1 MTQKR
6 KRPAVSDRDT
16 STTSTLHTESNAA
29 LATIPLSL
37 FLESKLFALRS
48 RKARATTMARCPL
61 LMCRRATF
69 TASAYG
75 MFTGKCG
82 ICGRPLT
89 DPESVGRG
97 IGPDCLGK
105 LAVTK

>member
-1 MTQKR
+1 
-6 KRPAVSDRDT
+6 
-16 STTSTLHTESNAA
+16 
-29 LATIPLSL
+29 
-37 FLESKLFALRS
+37 
-48 RKARATTMARCPL
+48 MARCPL